1 MIAESSTASEK
12 IPPRE
17 PLHVLTLTPFYPIP
31 GDDAQGCFVA
41 EPLSWLA
48 RLGVANTVRAVQPFY
63 RGRAAVDDK
72 AVPARRVS
80 FFSFPGGWGLSSA
93 GAFLFASLL
102 PEIRRLH
109 EQHPVHVIHA
119 HSALPCGHAASLLSR
134 ELKIPF
140 VVTVHGLDAF
150 SSRQVT
156 GYAGKWCVRVSQS
169 VYRTACSVICVS
181 ERVRSQVIEGAGAR
195 VNTTV
200 LYNGVDPEMFAPP
213 ESEPEAPV
221 VLSVGNLIP
230 VKGHEL
236 LLRAC
241 GAIRD
246 RFPQLSLEIIGDG
259 PEQAHLQRLAGEQ
272 GLTGRVHFRGRQS
285 RREVAEAMRRATIF
299 ALPSRYEG
307 LGCVYLEAMSA
318 GRPVVACLGQ
328 GIDEVIEPDMNGCL
342 IDADDLQGLI
352 DTLARLLQQAEVRR
366 RMGDT
371 ARRTI
376 LHGYTL
382 AEQAARLFQV
392 YRECRK

>member
-1 MIAESSTASEK
+1 MIAEGSTVSEK
-12 IPPRE
+12 SPPRE
-17 PLHVLTLTPFYPIP
+17 PLHVLTLTPFYPIQ

-48 RLGVANTVRAVQPFY
+48 RLGVTHTVRAAQPFY
-63 RGRAAVDDK
+63 RGRVAVDDS
-72 AVPARRVS
+72 AVPARSVR
-80 FFSFPGGWGLSSA
+80 FFSLPGGWGLSSA

-102 PEIRRLH
+102 AEIRRLQQ
-109 EQHPVHVIHA
+109 EHPVHVIHA

-169 VYRTACSVICVS
+169 VYRSACSVICVS
-181 ERVRSQVIEGAGAR
+181 EKVRNQVLEGVGSR
-195 VNTTV
+195 VNTAV

-213 ESEPEAPV
+213 ENEPNSPV

-241 GAIRD
+241 AAIQD
-246 RFPQLSLEIIGDG
+246 GFPQLSLEIIGDG
-259 PEQAHLQRLAGEQ
+259 PERSHLQRLAGEQ
-272 GLTGRVHFRGRQS
+272 GMAGKVHFRGRQS
-285 RREVAEAMRRATIF
+285 RRQVAEAMRRATVF

-318 GRPVVACLGQ
+318 GRPVIACLGQ
-328 GIDEVIEPDMNGCL
+328 GIDEVIEPGVNGCL
-342 IDADDLQGLI
+342 IGADDLPGLI

-382 AEQAARLFQV
+382 AEQAARLLQV

>member
-352 DTLARLLQQAEVRR
+352 DTLARLLQQAELRR